1 VIGRP
6 IISDAVYPNMRS
18 APEFHEMTVPSTVF
32 EIIASSLCSMMAEE
46 SEAGIKCSGP
56 DFGASAL
63 KGC

>member
-1 VIGRP
+1 
-6 IISDAVYPNMRS
+6 
-18 APEFHEMTVPSTVF
+18 MTVPSTVF